1 MERPAPRP
9 LQNSSFLNLPTEIRN
24 RIYHFA
30 LVREKPIDLWPQ
42 THRGITCHALPLPS
56 PLNVGEMKYRRV
68 RYQEDLLYVREEMA
82 VGLLRTCY
90 QIFKEA
96 AGIFWMENHFRF
108 SGRGGWQ
115 GLLRFFLTIGPLA
128 RSWIRKI
135 SVHAPFYLRWP
146 ERTCN
151 TVHSSFEPSPSPSP
165 SPFLIADLDGL
176 SKNWP
181 KMHMARIKSEEQPES
196 EARQLVCAMINQDR
210 SLKDLFFIIPE
221 GFRNGD
227 WTDFGG
233 YEVGLWGETTSLNKI
248 RKLDFLKITVIFEE
262 GSYLAVE
269 NGVDSITRQGW
280 DLICMPGSLVLEMW
294 DGEHVRRLLEEE
306 KVWKASED
314 FGLKRLF
321 AV

>member
-1 MERPAPRP
+1 M
-9 LQNSSFLNLPTEIRN
+9 
-24 RIYHFA
+24 
-30 LVREKPIDLWPQ
+30 
-42 THRGITCHALPLPS
+42 TCHALLPPS
-56 PLNVGEMKYRRV
+56 PLDVSETGYRRV

-128 RSWIRKI
+128 RSRIRKI
-135 SVHAPFYLRWP
+135 SVHAPIYLRWP
-146 ERTCN
+146 ERTFSS
-151 TVHSSFEPSPSPSP
+151 VHSSFELFPSPSLS
-165 SPFLIADLDGL
+165 ADLDGL

-181 KMHMARIKSEEQPES
+181 KMHMAKIKSEEHPES
-196 EARQLVCAMINQDR
+196 ETRLLVCAMISQDR

-227 WTDFGG
+227 WTDYGG
-233 YEVGLWGETTSLNKI
+233 YEVGLWGETTLLNKI
-248 RKLDFLKITVIFEE
+248 RKLDFLKITVIFEG

-280 DLICMPGSLVLEMW
+280 DLICMPKSLVLETC
-294 DGEHVRRLLEEE
+294 DGKPVRRLLMEEE
-306 KVWKASED
+306 VWKASED

-321 AV
+321 GD

>member
-1 MERPAPRP
+1 MERPARRP
-9 LQNSSFLNLPTEIRN
+9 LQNSSFLNLPNEIRN

-42 THRGITCHALPLPS
+42 THRGTTCHVLLLPS
-56 PLNVGEMKYRRV
+56 PLNVTERKYRRV

-82 VGLLRTCY
+82 VGILRACY
-90 QIFKEA
+90 QTFKEA
-96 AGIFWMENHFRF
+96 SGIFWMENHFRF

-128 RSWIRKI
+128 RAWIRKI
-135 SVHAPFYLRWP
+135 SVHAPLYLRWS

-151 TVHSSFEPSPSPSP
+151 SVHSNFEPSPSPT
-165 SPFLIADLDGL
+165 PFLSADLDGL

-196 EARQLVCAMINQDR
+196 EARQLVCAMINKDR
-210 SLKDLFFIIPE
+210 SLEDLFFIIPD

-227 WTDFGG
+227 LTDYGG
-233 YEVGLWGETTSLNKI
+233 YEVGLWGETTLLNKI

-280 DLICMPGSLVLEMW
+280 DLICMPGSLVLEIW
-294 DGEHVRRLLEEE
+294 DGNPVGRLLEEE
-306 KVWKASED
+306 EVWKASED

-321 AV
+321 DDD